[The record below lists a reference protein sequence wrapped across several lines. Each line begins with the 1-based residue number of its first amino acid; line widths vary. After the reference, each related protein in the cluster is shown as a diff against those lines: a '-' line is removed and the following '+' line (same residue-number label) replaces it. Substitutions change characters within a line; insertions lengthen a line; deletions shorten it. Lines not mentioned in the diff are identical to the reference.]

1 MPNHKSAIKRVR
13 QNETKRMRNMAI
25 RTRARTA
32 VKKVRA
38 AIDAKDK
45 ESATKLMLEVSSLLD
60 GSVSKGVAHANNAA
74 RKISRLTLQ
83 INKLP

>member
-1 MPNHKSAIKRVR
+1 LPNHKSAIKRVR